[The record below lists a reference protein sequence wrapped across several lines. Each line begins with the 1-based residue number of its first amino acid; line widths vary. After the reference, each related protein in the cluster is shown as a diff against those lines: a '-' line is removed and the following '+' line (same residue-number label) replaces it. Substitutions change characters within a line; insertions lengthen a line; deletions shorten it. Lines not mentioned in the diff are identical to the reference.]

1 MTQKNYWNKRLTRCS
16 QGSCLK
22 VDVYASPVASVFQ
35 DQNQSK
41 QDLKIGRGCVGRY
54 VGQVRR
60 KLEEIDG
67 KYV

>member
-1 MTQKNYWNKRLTRCS
+1 MSMHL
-16 QGSCLK
+16 
-22 VDVYASPVASVFQ
+22 PVVSVFQ
-35 DQNQSK
+35 DQNESK
-41 QDLKIGRGCVGRY
+41 QDMKIGRGCVGRY